1 MQHHS
6 CCHVQ
11 TVTQKTLCFALFCI
25 ALIAVGYLA
34 LFADAQLSFFKRWRR
49 KRRRKKKKRP
59 ENKKTYVSK

>member
-1 MQHHS
+1 M
-6 CCHVQ
+6 
-11 TVTQKTLCFALFCI
+11 
-25 ALIAVGYLA
+25 A